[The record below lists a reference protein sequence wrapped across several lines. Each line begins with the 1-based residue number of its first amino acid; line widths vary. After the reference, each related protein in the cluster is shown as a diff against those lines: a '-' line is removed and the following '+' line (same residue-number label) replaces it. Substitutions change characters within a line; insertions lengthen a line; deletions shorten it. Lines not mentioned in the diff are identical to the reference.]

1 MAPMSSGGAQIVGT
15 PAFTP
20 PETLHRL
27 ALDARADLYSLG
39 ATLYYALT
47 GQLPY
52 PARNFAELLSAWK
65 TKPVPPS
72 ACAAG
77 IPATLDDL
85 VLSLVSIEP
94 ALRPNSA
101 FDVMQRLAAIAE
113 LPSTESDAVSRAY
126 LATPTLVGR
135 GELLA
140 TLRHRLT
147 AAPTAQGPG
156 VLIAGTAGVGRSRL
170 LDACV
175 LEAKTLGLTVLR
187 ATASGTREPFALARR
202 LTQDLLDALPSGAFE
217 REFPQLFAAPPSA
230 VHEHARDSAAPAR
243 PALTNFA
250 DPALDAEQLQQAI
263 CRFLLTVSRTHP
275 LLVAVDDVHRIDQA
289 SAAVLAALVDKARRG
304 SVLVALTADRDD
316 TANEALPALSRRCD
330 QLTVEPLT
338 REQTNLLFGSLFGDV
353 ANLEM
358 LSSEIYEIARGNPR
372 QCMDLAQHLVDKQLI
387 RYASGTWTLPTRLSA
402 DDLPRSAADAMRARM
417 ATLSPGA
424 RFLAECQAL
433 AFYEPFSDPDYRTLL
448 PDASPQDVDAA
459 LSELLSM
466 QVLVADGSVYTLA
479 NRVWTAAFIADLDE
493 AALRRRHRALA
504 DSYEKTSNIAWTH
517 HLFSAGLYEQGLSA
531 MAVRH
536 AEWAKALDHKQL
548 LEQNISKLIWCY
560 PIAIEAAA
568 RLGRGAREINEIRRW
583 YFAGNLVIG
592 ARQGLGSARLWLA
605 QLELDSGLTLWR
617 EYADVANEGE
627 RLTRALQDAQQRYLA
642 TPELERVYAVDEAI
656 RMLAEYVVYSIG
668 LGSRAHDVQLLA
680 SLPGLLEPFAGL
692 SPVLEAIRNNAIAAF
707 TSQYACQYELARSR
721 WIEVLQKLDAL
732 TGTELSHIEAISN
745 AVAYGIGMVEAQ
757 LGLAS
762 ATSWAARLDQ
772 DPFQKVSALHL
783 RKVVR
788 LEQGDWNGADRLRR
802 QAEVLALQQR
812 SPQMFSTLL
821 SVELAAYAK
830 ARDLA
835 GLQQV
840 IERIKPL
847 AEAYPGWVPDLICA
861 QASFHLVRGDF
872 AAAETG
878 FQQCI
883 ALAKPRDG
891 ERRVGLAM
899 WVAAEAG
906 LAETLLCLDRA
917 EAARTAASAALEM
930 CEARQIGSHAYD
942 LVRMLALAEAKLGDG
957 RAAERLENMIA
968 KQLELGVT
976 GLRLGLSYEA
986 RAQIALWTGDSNAF
1000 EQYARLTARE
1010 YRHGAHCPLA
1020 ARYERLVN
1028 EAGRRG
1034 FRANATL
1041 AEFESTVQHSDLL
1054 ASDDVQRTVLRS
1066 VGGMRRAEQ
1075 RADAALKLICDTKGC
1090 AAGHL
1095 YLMSSTNLVLSAS
1108 HGGSAPPQELLGL
1121 AREYLAQEQ
1130 SNADT
1135 LTVMA
1140 TSNLLED
1147 VAELSSVLLAG
1158 VRYEFVLL
1166 SCVVGAVGKV
1176 AGVAALVA
1184 GATRVRSSSQTQLFS
1199 ALATQL
1205 LEFSE

>member
-1 MAPMSSGGAQIVGT
+1 
-15 PAFTP
+15 
-20 PETLHRL
+20 
-27 ALDARADLYSLG
+27 
-39 ATLYYALT
+39 
-47 GQLPY
+47 
-52 PARNFAELLSAWK
+52 
-65 TKPVPPS
+65 
-72 ACAAG
+72 
-77 IPATLDDL
+77 
-85 VLSLVSIEP
+85 
-94 ALRPNSA
+94 
-101 FDVMQRLAAIAE
+101 
-113 LPSTESDAVSRAY
+113 
-126 LATPTLVGR
+126 
-135 GELLA
+135 
-140 TLRHRLT
+140 
-147 AAPTAQGPG
+147 
-156 VLIAGTAGVGRSRL
+156 
-170 LDACV
+170 
-175 LEAKTLGLTVLR
+175 
-187 ATASGTREPFALARR
+187 
-202 LTQDLLDALPSGAFE
+202 
-217 REFPQLFAAPPSA
+217 
-230 VHEHARDSAAPAR
+230 
-243 PALTNFA
+243 
-250 DPALDAEQLQQAI
+250 
-263 CRFLLTVSRTHP
+263 
-275 LLVAVDDVHRIDQA
+275 
-289 SAAVLAALVDKARRG
+289 
-304 SVLVALTADRDD
+304 
-316 TANEALPALSRRCD
+316 
-330 QLTVEPLT
+330 
-338 REQTNLLFGSLFGDV
+338 
-353 ANLEM
+353 
-358 LSSEIYEIARGNPR
+358 
-372 QCMDLAQHLVDKQLI
+372 
-387 RYASGTWTLPTRLSA
+387 
-402 DDLPRSAADAMRARM
+402 
-417 ATLSPGA
+417 
-424 RFLAECQAL
+424 
-433 AFYEPFSDPDYRTLL
+433 
-448 PDASPQDVDAA
+448 
-459 LSELLSM
+459 
-466 QVLVADGSVYTLA
+466 
-479 NRVWTAAFIADLDE
+479 
-493 AALRRRHRALA
+493 
-504 DSYEKTSNIAWTH
+504 
-517 HLFSAGLYEQGLSA
+517 
-531 MAVRH
+531 
-536 AEWAKALDHKQL
+536 
-548 LEQNISKLIWCY
+548 
-560 PIAIEAAA
+560 
-568 RLGRGAREINEIRRW
+568 
-583 YFAGNLVIG
+583 
-592 ARQGLGSARLWLA
+592 
-605 QLELDSGLTLWR
+605 
-617 EYADVANEGE
+617 
-627 RLTRALQDAQQRYLA
+627 
-642 TPELERVYAVDEAI
+642 
-656 RMLAEYVVYSIG
+656 
-668 LGSRAHDVQLLA
+668 VQLLA

-847 AEAYPGWVPDLICA
+847 ADAYPGWVPDLICA

-872 AAAETG
+872 AAAEAG

-917 EAARTAASAALEM
+917 QAARTAASAALEI
-930 CEARQIGSHAYD
+930 CEARQIGSHSYD

-1095 YLMSSTNLVLSAS
+1095 YLMSSTSLVLSAS

-1176 AGVAALVA
+1176 AGVAALVT
-1184 GATRVRSSSQTQLFS
+1184 GATRVRSSSQAQLFS
-1199 ALATQL
+1199 ALATRL
-1205 LEFSE
+1205 LELSE